1 MYWLRHITMF
11 HNLIKSRS
19 VNVLTKN
26 NLLGA
31 SKIAQEN
38 LDIQLDSIKTILNI
52 TLIIEKSFKDS
63 FSDEFIGSINRKD
76 AFDRLDYAQQ
86 NDSSIHNTISN
97 LNMNEL
103 R

>member
-38 LDIQLDSIKTILNI
+38 LDIQLDSIKTIFNHGKI
-52 TLIIEKSFKDS
+52 FQR
-63 FSDEFIGSINRKD
+63 FI
-76 AFDRLDYAQQ
+76 
-86 NDSSIHNTISN
+86 
-97 LNMNEL
+97 
-103 R
+103 

>member
-1 MYWLRHITMF
+1 M
-11 HNLIKSRS
+11 
-19 VNVLTKN
+19 
-26 NLLGA
+26 
-31 SKIAQEN
+31 
-38 LDIQLDSIKTILNI
+38 
-52 TLIIEKSFKDS
+52 EKSFKDS